1 MLTSYPADRLHDKHP
16 PPPASEPSRQPA
28 DQHSGGSILDADPPD
43 QGVKIARRNTHFVPT
58 GETTCRLEWLAT
70 RVLPLGPRLRW
81 TARESTPAQLFRT
94 YAGSLFCDRAIVLR
108 FP

>member
-43 QGVKIARRNTHFVPT
+43 QGVKIARRNTHQGDVA
-58 GETTCRLEWLAT
+58 RLEAM
-70 RVLPLGPRLRW
+70 LRSGCLR
-81 TARESTPAQLFRT
+81 AGRESHEDQSTQR
-94 YAGSLFCDRAIVLR
+94 DHQ
-108 FP
+108 FPHHPISSTKVKPP